1 MIQLTIFL
9 SIKDGLML
17 LVGISTQDTKED
29 VEKLSSR
36 VLKLRLFEDEA
47 GTMWKKSVG
56 EINGQIL
63 SGKFGLIMPKVQ
75 LKWSVSI
82 AS

>member
-1 MIQLTIFL
+1 MLTQLTIVL

-36 VLKLRLFEDEA
+36 VLKLRLFEDET

-63 SGKFGLIMPKVQ
+63 SGKSDLMPDV
-75 LKWSVSI
+75 
-82 AS
+82 